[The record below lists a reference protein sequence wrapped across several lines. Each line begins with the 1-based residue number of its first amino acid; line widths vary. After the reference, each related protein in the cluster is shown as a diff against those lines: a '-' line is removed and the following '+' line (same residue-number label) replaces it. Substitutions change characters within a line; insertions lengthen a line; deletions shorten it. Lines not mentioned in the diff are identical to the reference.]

1 MAMAD
6 RNGLPIAAWIG
17 SGERHETRLFVATLE
32 ERFTEETPERIIGD
46 RAYDSDALDRQ
57 ALQEFGVKLISPHRA
72 GRKRPKT
79 QDGRELRRYRHRW
92 KVERLFS
99 WLLRFRR
106 IVTRWEVSADNF
118 LGFVQLG
125 CLSILL
131 RRL

>member
-1 MAMAD
+1 LAQRD
-6 RNGLPIAAWIG
+6 
-17 SGERHETRLFVATLE
+17 TLE
-32 ERFTEETPERIIGD
+32 ERFTKEAPPRVIGD
-46 RAYDSDALDRQ
+46 RAYDSDALDEE
-57 ALQEFGVKLISPHRA
+57 LLEDFGVKLISPHRA
-72 GRKRPKT
+72 GRRRPTT

-92 KVERLFS
+92 KVERLFA
-99 WLLRFRR
+99 WLLWFRR